1 MSHTQP
7 VTEAKSTTSRLATIK
22 ALLNKA
28 EGASTEAERDAYTS
42 KAAELISKYSIDE
55 AMLADRTGTTNEVVD
70 RVIWTDRPFASR
82 FADLLWF
89 IADPMGAQ
97 CRSVKQHTGNE
108 REGALKWRYG
118 LRVFAHE
125 ADLARIEMLYASVR
139 NQALAGASKIRGYDK
154 FGQDQKAHRDSYIQG
169 FSHAVAGRVRRA
181 EDAARE
187 AAEAEREQLQE
198 EALLRG
204 ELTQSRSVEIVLA
217 DRRAVVK
224 NAMNVAIYGKT
235 TTELVA
241 QSERNR
247 ERWAEMDERARVR
260 REREIEEQAACVRC
274 QEAKSGYCNT
284 HRHMKP
290 STAQYRS
297 YERVG
302 NYYSDGYEDGYRAS
316 LGSDRT
322 EVGNSSRPA
331 IG

>member
-28 EGASTEAERDAYTS
+28 EGASTDAERDAYTS

-55 AMLADRTGTTNEVVD
+55 AMLADKTGTTTEVVD

-97 CRSVKQHTGNE
+97 CRSVKQHTGSE
-108 REGALKWRYG
+108 QVGQLKWRYG

-139 NQALAGASKIRGYDK
+139 NQALAGASKIKGHDK
-154 FGQDQKAHRDSYIQG
+154 FGQDQKAHRESYIEG

-181 EDAARE
+181 EDEART
-187 AAEAEREQLQE
+187 AAEAEREALQE
-198 EALLRG
+198 KALLSG
-204 ELTQSRSVEIVLA
+204 ELTTSRSVELVLA

-235 TTELVA
+235 TAELDA
-241 QSERNR
+241 QNKASR
-247 ERWAEMDERARVR
+247 ERWAELDEQARQR
-260 REREIEEQAACVRC
+260 RERKIEEQAACVRC

-290 STAQYRS
+290 SQAMGRS

-302 NYYSDGYEDGYRAS
+302 NYYHDGYEDGYRAS
-316 LGSDRT
+316 LGSTRT
-322 EVGNSSRPA
+322 QVGNDTRTA

>member
-7 VTEAKSTTSRLATIK
+7 VTEAKSTTSRLVTIK

-28 EGASTEAERDAYTS
+28 ERASTDHERDAFTS
-42 KAAELISKYSIDE
+42 KAAELIAKYSIDE
-55 AMLADRTGTTNEVVD
+55 AMLADTNKTTTEVVD

-82 FADLLWF
+82 FADLLWY

-97 CRSVKQHTGNE
+97 CRSVKQHTGSE
-108 REGALKWRYG
+108 TVGQLKWRYG

-125 ADLARIEMLYASVR
+125 TDLARIEMLYASVR
-139 NQALAGASKIRGYDK
+139 NQALAGASKIKGYDK
-154 FGQDQKAHRDSYIQG
+154 FGQDQKAHRESYIEG

-181 EDAARE
+181 EDEART
-187 AAEAEREQLQE
+187 AAEAEREALQE

-224 NAMNVAIYGKT
+224 NAMNVAIYGKST
-235 TTELVA
+235 AELEA
-241 QSERNR
+241 ASAKNR
-247 ERWAEMDERARVR
+247 ERWAELDERARAR
-260 REREIEEQAACVRC
+260 RDREIEEQAACVRC
-274 QEAKSGYCNT
+274 QEAKSGYCNN

-290 STAQYRS
+290 STATGRS

-302 NYYSDGYEDGYRAS
+302 NYYGDGYDDGYRAD
-316 LGSDRT
+316 LGTSRTQVSDDTRT
-322 EVGNSSRPA
+322 A

>member
-1 MSHTQP
+1 MPHTQP
-7 VTEAKSTTSRLATIK
+7 VTEAKSTASRLATIK

-28 EGASTEAERDAYTS
+28 EGSSTDQERDAYTS

-55 AMLADRTGTTNEVVD
+55 AMLADRAGTRDEVVD

-97 CRSVKQHTGNE
+97 ARSVKQHTGNE

-139 NQALAGASKIRGYDK
+139 NQALAGASKIKGYDR
-154 FGQDQKAHRDSYIQG
+154 FGQDQKAHRESYIEG
-169 FSHAVAGRVRRA
+169 FSHAVAGRIRRA
-181 EDAARE
+181 ENEARE
-187 AAEAEREQLQE
+187 AAEVEREALQE
-198 EALLRG
+198 QALLRG

-224 NAMNVAIYGKT
+224 NAMNVAVYGRT
-235 TTELVA
+235 TAEIEA
-241 QSERNR
+241 QSAKNR
-247 ERWAEMDERARVR
+247 ERWAEMDEQA
-260 REREIEEQAACVRC
+260 RERLARKREEQAACVRC

-290 STAQYRS
+290 SQAMGRS

-302 NYYSDGYEDGYRAS
+302 NYYSDGYDAGRRAD
-316 LGSDRT
+316 LGTSKSQ
-322 EVGNSSRPA
+322 VSGNGQTA